1 MTNKMKNK
9 NFIYKGLAVA
19 FLTGLSFTNI
29 GCSNSYLD
37 EVQNSG
43 AFSTDSYFKNEQQSF
58 SALISV
64 YDVLRKYS
72 AGFENTVTFFNAGS
86 DDFYSGGGSSN
97 DGAGIQG
104 MNNYMINPNTMPA
117 SYWKDYYQ
125 GIARANLVIEK
136 VPGAS
141 MNEDLKKRYIAEA
154 RVLRSLYYFEL
165 VRMFGNIPLI
175 LKSITVSDDYWHIP
189 QAKPGD
195 VYAQIENDVVAAIPD
210 LMMTPA
216 ISDKGRITQGTARAI
231 LGKIYLYDKKMPE
244 AAAQFAQVN
253 GTPGGTSQYGYKLV
267 ANYADLF
274 KVALETDP
282 DPNKYKFLSES
293 ILEIMHTNKGS
304 SDWGFWGQGK
314 DEGNSI
320 NVMVGPRSYSL
331 KSIPNNDA
339 PDIYSG
345 WAFNTVTENYV
356 NFMQGDP
363 RLDVTVFNAKKL
375 VAEGKVIY
383 GPAFADTGYFLNKY
397 LPTNALKTSLPG
409 PAELNFRQNYIAIR
423 LADTYLME
431 AEALGASGAR
441 AQALLDA
448 VRARVGLASVPV
460 SLQAIKDE
468 RRRELAG
475 EGHRW
480 FDLVRWGD
488 APSVL
493 AFKGFKANK
502 NEILPIPFNELPNT
516 ALKQN
521 PGY

>member
-1 MTNKMKNK
+1 MKNK
-9 NFIYKGLAVA
+9 NFIYKGLAIT
-19 FLTGLSFTNI
+19 FFTGLSFSNI
-29 GCSNSYLD
+29 ACSDSYLD
-37 EVQNSG
+37 DVKNSG
-43 AFSTDSYFKNEQQSF
+43 SFNTDLYFQNEQQSF
-58 SALISV
+58 SALVSV
-64 YDVLRKYS
+64 YDILRKYS
-72 AGFENTVTFFNAGS
+72 GGFENTVTFFNAGS
-86 DDFYSGGGSSN
+86 DDFYSGGGNSN

-104 MNNYMINPNTMPA
+104 MNNFTINPNTMPA
-117 SYWKDYYQ
+117 SYWKDFYQ
-125 GIARANLVIEK
+125 GIARANLLIEK
-136 VPGAS
+136 VPGAT
-141 MNEDLKKRYIAEA
+141 MGEDIKKRYIAEA
-154 RVLRSLYYFEL
+154 KVLRSLYYFEL
-165 VRMFGNIPLI
+165 VRMFGNIPLV
-175 LKSITVSDDYWHIP
+175 LKTIQFGDDYWNIP
-189 QAKPGD
+189 QAKPSD
-195 VYAQIENDVVAAIPD
+195 VYAQIESDINTAIPD
-210 LMMTPA
+210 LMMT
-216 ISDKGRITQGTARAI
+216 SSGNDKGRITQGTARAI
-231 LGKIYLYDKKMPE
+231 LGKIYLYDKKMTE
-244 AAAQFAQVN
+244 AAAQFAAVN

-274 KVALETDP
+274 KVGPETADP
-282 DPNKYKFLSES
+282 YKFSTES
-293 ILEIMHTNKGS
+293 ILEVMHTNKGN

-331 KSIPNNDA
+331 KNVPNNNA

-345 WAFNTVTENYV
+345 WAFNTVTNDFV

-363 RLDVTVFNAKKL
+363 RLNVTVFNAKQL
-375 VAEGKVIY
+375 VNEGKISY
-383 GPAFADTGYFLNKY
+383 SPAFSDTGYFLNKY
-397 LPTNALKTSLPG
+397 LPTNDLKSSLPG
-409 PAELNFRQNYIAIR
+409 PAELNFRQNYVAIR

-431 AEALGASGAR
+431 AEALGGAGGR

-488 APSVL
+488 APSKL

>member
-1 MTNKMKNK
+1 MKNK
-9 NFIYKGLAVA
+9 NFIYRGLAIT
-19 FLTGLSFTNI
+19 FLTGLSFSNI
-29 GCSNSYLD
+29 ACGDSYLD
-37 EVQNSG
+37 DVKNSG
-43 AFSTDSYFKNEQQSF
+43 SFKTDLYFQNEQQSF
-58 SALISV
+58 SALVSV
-64 YDVLRKYS
+64 YDILRKYS
-72 AGFENTVTFFNAGS
+72 GGFENSVTFFNAGS
-86 DDFYSGGGSSN
+86 DDFYSGGGNSN

-117 SYWKDYYQ
+117 SYWRDYYQ
-125 GIARANLVIEK
+125 GIARATLLIEK
-136 VPGAS
+136 VPDAS
-141 MNEDLKKRYIAEA
+141 MSEDLKKRYIAEA
-154 RVLRSLYYFEL
+154 KVLRSLYYFEL

-175 LKSITVSDDYWHIP
+175 LKSIKFDDDYWNIP
-189 QAKPGD
+189 QAKPSEI
-195 VYAQIENDVVAAIPD
+195 YEQIESDMNAAIPD
-210 LMMTPA
+210 LMFTA
-216 ISDKGRITQGTARAI
+216 SGNDRGRITQGTARAI
-231 LGKIYLYDKKMPE
+231 LGKIYLYDKKMTE
-244 AAAQFAQVN
+244 AAAQFAEVN

-267 ANYADLF
+267 ENYADLF
-274 KVALETDP
+274 KVGPEKEDP
-282 DPNKYKFLSES
+282 YKFSTES
-293 ILEIMHTNKGS
+293 ILEVMHTNKGN

-331 KSIPNNDA
+331 KDIPNNDA
-339 PDIYSG
+339 PDVYSG
-345 WAFNTVTENYV
+345 WAFNTVTEDLF

-363 RLDVTVFNAKKL
+363 RLNVTIFNAKQL
-375 VAEGKVIY
+375 VADGKITY

-397 LPTNALKTSLPG
+397 MPTNDLKSSLPG

-431 AEALGASGAR
+431 AEALGAAGGR

-448 VRARVGLASVPV
+448 VRARVGLPSVPV

-488 APSVL
+488 APSKL
-493 AFKGFKANK
+493 ASKGFKSGK

-516 ALKQN
+516 AMHQN

>member
-19 FLTGLSFTNI
+19 FLAGLGFTNI
-29 GCSNSYLD
+29 ACSDSYLD
-37 EVQNSG
+37 DVQNSG
-43 AFSTDSYFKNEQQSF
+43 SFNTDLYFQNEQQSF
-58 SALISV
+58 SALVSV

-72 AGFENTVTFFNAGS
+72 GGFENTVTFFNAGS
-86 DDFYSGGGSSN
+86 DDFYSGGGNSN

-104 MNNYMINPNTMPA
+104 LNNYMINPNTMPA
-117 SYWKDYYQ
+117 SYWRDYYQ
-125 GIARANLVIEK
+125 GIARANLLIER
-136 VPGAS
+136 VPGANMS
-141 MNEDLKKRYIAEA
+141 DDLKKRYIAEA
-154 RVLRSLYYFEL
+154 KVLRSLYYFEL
-165 VRMFGNIPLI
+165 LRMFGNIPLI
-175 LKSITVSDDYWHIP
+175 LKSVKFDDDYWNIP
-189 QAKPGD
+189 QAKPSD
-195 VYAQIENDVVAAIPD
+195 VYAQIESDVTAAIPD
-210 LMMTPA
+210 LMMTA
-216 ISDKGRITQGTARAI
+216 SGNDKGRVTQGTARAI
-231 LGKIYLYDKKMPE
+231 LGKIYLYDKKMTE

-274 KVALETDP
+274 KVGPELSDP
-282 DPNKYKFLSES
+282 YKFSTES
-293 ILEIMHTNKGS
+293 ILEVMHTNKGN

-331 KSIPNNDA
+331 KNIPNNDA

-345 WAFNTVTENYV
+345 WAFNTVTENFV
-356 NFMQGDP
+356 TFMQGDP

-375 VAEGKVIY
+375 VADGKITY
-383 GPAFADTGYFLNKY
+383 SPAFADTGYFLNKY
-397 LPTNALKTSLPG
+397 LPTNALKSSLPG

-431 AEALGASGAR
+431 AEALGAAGAR

-448 VRARVGLASVPV
+448 VRARVGLPSVPV

-488 APSVL
+488 APSKL

-516 ALKQN
+516 VLKQN

>member
-1 MTNKMKNK
+1 MKNK
-9 NFIYKGLAVA
+9 NFIYKGLAIT
-19 FLTGLSFTNI
+19 FLTGLSFSNI
-29 GCSNSYLD
+29 ACSDSYLD
-37 EVQNSG
+37 DVQNSG
-43 AFSTDSYFKNEQQSF
+43 AFNTDLYFQNEQQSF
-58 SALISV
+58 SALVSV
-64 YDVLRKYS
+64 YDILRKYS
-72 AGFENTVTFFNAGS
+72 GGFENTVTFFNAGS
-86 DDFYSGGGSSN
+86 DDFYSGGGSSS

-104 MNNYMINPNTMPA
+104 INNYMINPNTMPA
-117 SYWKDYYQ
+117 SYWKDFYQ
-125 GIARANLVIEK
+125 GVARANLLIER

-141 MNEDLKKRYIAEA
+141 MSDDLKKRYIAEA
-154 RVLRSLYYFEL
+154 KVLRSLYYFEL
-165 VRMFGNIPLI
+165 VRMFGNIPII
-175 LKSITVSDDYWHIP
+175 LKTLKFNDDYWHIP
-189 QAKPGD
+189 QAKPSD
-195 VYAQIENDVVAAIPD
+195 VYAQIENDINAAIPD
-210 LMMTPA
+210 LMMTA
-216 ISDKGRITQGTARAI
+216 SGNDKGRITQGTARAI

-244 AAAQFAQVN
+244 AAAQFAEVN

-274 KVALETDP
+274 KVGPETSDP
-282 DPNKYKFLSES
+282 YKFSTES
-293 ILEIMHTNKGS
+293 ILEVMHTNKGN

-320 NVMVGPRSYSL
+320 NVMVCPRSYSL
-331 KSIPNNDA
+331 KNIPNNDA
-339 PDIYSG
+339 PDIFSG
-345 WAFNTVTENYV
+345 WAFNTVTDDYV
-356 NFMQGDP
+356 TFMQGDP
-363 RLDVTVFNAKKL
+363 RLNVTVFNAKQL
-375 VAEGKVIY
+375 VADGKASY
-383 GPAFADTGYFLNKY
+383 SPAFADTGYFLNKY
-397 LPTNALKTSLPG
+397 LPTNALKSSLPG

-431 AEALGASGAR
+431 AEALGASGGR

-488 APSVL
+488 APSKL
-493 AFKGFKANK
+493 AFKGFKSGK

-516 ALKQN
+516 SLKQN